1 MLVITTHEEIRAIVE
16 RANAERNAT
25 IRALFTGMFKRKP
38 STAPL
43 AAQTA

>member
-1 MLVITTHEEIRAIVE
+1 MMVITTHEEIRAIVE
-16 RANAERNAT
+16 RANAERNAAV
-25 IRALFTGMFKRKP
+25 RSLFTGLFKRKP